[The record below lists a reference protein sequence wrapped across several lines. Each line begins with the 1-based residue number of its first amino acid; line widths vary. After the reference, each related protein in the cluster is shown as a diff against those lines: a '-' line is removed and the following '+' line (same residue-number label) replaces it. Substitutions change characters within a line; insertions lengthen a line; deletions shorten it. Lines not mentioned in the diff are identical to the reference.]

1 MLIEIKEDKDKEE
14 DYKNKYFMIGL
25 GFECWMEE
33 MCVIVK
39 ILIVL
44 VVIFFVY
51 FVDWKSVVLNVV
63 VIDNGFI

>member
-1 MLIEIKEDKDKEE
+1 MLIEIKEDKDNEE
-14 DYKNKYFMIGL
+14 DYKNKYFMIVL

>member
-25 GFECWMEE
+25 VFECWMEE